1 MKTRKII
8 ALLLMAAMLL
18 ALTACGTQQTTATQQ
33 PAAESQNVEAEAPAA
48 VEEETFNIMFP
59 HIYADDHFEAILFE
73 EFAANVEE
81 MSGGTLHIECY
92 PNSTLATEEQIY
104 EGLRN
109 GTYSMGVM
117 GMMLQDV
124 MPQVGGLQYPFL
136 FDDFAAAKNAL
147 FDNDYGFQIFAGS
160 EEYNILPLAINANGF
175 RVMTLNKRIES
186 MDDFKGFKM
195 RTANLTN
202 MINCF
207 TNLGCSVVPMSMS
220 EVFTA
225 LEQGVI
231 DGQENP
237 PSQIKTS
244 GWYEIQDY
252 MMLSNHVFSA
262 DVICINY
269 DFWNQLSEN
278 QQNVLREASRDIS
291 EKIWAAAEAAYND
304 DLEYIRENSDIEIYT
319 PSDEFRKDMKAAI
332 EVQYEELYEKVPE
345 YVDLLNKIRGIG

>member
-1 MKTRKII
+1 MKKSYIHSILT
-8 ALLLMAAMLL
+8 LLLAAAMVL
-18 ALTACGTQQTTATQQ
+18 ALAACGDTVSSPAVSDETTEAAQ
-33 PAAESQNVEAEAPAA
+33 AAEQ
-48 VEEETFNIMFP
+48 TFNIMFP
-59 HIYADDHFEAILFE
+59 HIYADDHFETLLFE
-73 EFAANVEE
+73 EFAADVEE
-81 MSGGTLHIECY
+81 RSNGTLHIECY

-109 GTYSMGVM
+109 GTYSMGIM
-117 GMMLQDV
+117 GMTLQDV

-136 FDDFAAAKNAL
+136 FDDFAAAKTAL
-147 FDNDYGFQIFAGS
+147 FDNDYGFQILAGS

-175 RVMTLNKRIES
+175 RVMTLNKKIES

-237 PSQIKTS
+237 PSQIRTS
-244 GWYEIQDY
+244 GWYEIQDF

-262 DVICINY
+262 DLLCVNY
-269 DFWNQLSEN
+269 DFWNSLSEN
-278 QQNVLREASRDIS
+278 QQNILREASRDIS
-291 EKIWAAAEAAYND
+291 EKIWAAAEAAYNE
-304 DLEYIRENSDIEIYT
+304 DLSYIQENSSIEIYS
-319 PSDEFRKDMKAAI
+319 PSDEFREEMKAAI
-332 EVQYEELYEKVPE
+332 EVQYQELYQLVPD
-345 YVDLLNKIRGIG
+345 YVDLFNKIRGIE